1 MNDNHHAVSYFFDIP
16 ARLAH
21 IDNKGR
27 PAFIKDVDLWM
38 NTTCKGFW
46 FLTSQVMK
54 HHPQYRRGT
63 WDGIV
68 YRVTFDS
75 ERDATLFKLFW
86 L

>member
-1 MNDNHHAVSYFFDIP
+1 MRDTVCYFFDVP

-21 IDNKGR
+21 IDSKGR
-27 PAFIKDVDLWM
+27 PAFNEDVALWM
-38 NTTCKGFW
+38 DTTCKGFW

>member
-1 MNDNHHAVSYFFDIP
+1 MTHAVSYFFDVP
-16 ARLAH
+16 SRLAH
-21 IDNKGR
+21 IDSKGR
-27 PAFIKDVDLWM
+27 PAFNKDVALWM
-38 NTTCKGFW
+38 DTTCKESW
-46 FLTSQVMK
+46 FITSSVMR
-54 HHPQYRRGT
+54 HHPQFRLGT

>member
-1 MNDNHHAVSYFFDIP
+1 MNDNPHAVSYFFDIP

-21 IDNKGR
+21 IDKKGR
-27 PAFIKDVDLWM
+27 PAFIEDVDLWM

>member
-1 MNDNHHAVSYFFDIP
+1 MTHAVCYFFDVP

-21 IDNKGR
+21 IDSKGR
-27 PAFIKDVDLWM
+27 PAFNKDVALWM
-38 NTTCKGFW
+38 ETTCKESW
-46 FLTSQVMK
+46 FITSSQF
-54 HHPQYRRGT
+54 RLGT

>member
-1 MNDNHHAVSYFFDIP
+1 
-16 ARLAH
+16 
-21 IDNKGR
+21 
-27 PAFIKDVDLWM
+27 
-38 NTTCKGFW
+38 
-46 FLTSQVMK
+46 MK